1 MSQTFRFL
9 EQNFEVCALQTR
21 SVEIRVIPELGAR
34 VVSLRNRF
42 TNREWMWH
50 PPGSLKLFRNAFADD
65 FGKSTFAGLD
75 ECLPTLAACE
85 WKNRSLP
92 DHGEVWALPWKLDE
106 SAFAKN
112 RIATSVSTPVSPFE
126 FERVISLDENRVTLS
141 YSLTNRGDANEE
153 FLWSIHP
160 LLTLEPDDR
169 IELPDEVH
177 EFQIDGGSGA
187 PELSRGAIWS
197 YPVPFENFQID
208 NLQLGDNRNGCVK
221 GFTHPLCEGRAAI
234 FNDRTGDRLEF
245 QWNPC
250 DNNTLGIWL
259 TRGGLNGWHHV
270 ALEPTNGAP
279 DSLAIAVEQWKR
291 HGILAPQETRRW
303 SIRICVSSPD
313 CQELP

>member
-1 MSQTFRFL
+1 MSRTFRFL

-21 SVEIRVIPELGAR
+21 CVEIRVIPELGAR
-34 VVSLRNRF
+34 VVSLRNRC

-50 PPGSLKLFRNAFADD
+50 PPGGLKLFHNAFADD

-106 SAFAKN
+106 NAFARG

-126 FERVISLDENRVTLS
+126 FEREISLDENRVTLS

-169 IELPDEVH
+169 IELPEEVQ
-177 EFQIDGGSGA
+177 EFRIDGGSGA
-187 PELSRGAIWS
+187 PELSRGATWS
-197 YPVPFENFQID
+197 YPDPFENFEID
-208 NLQLGDNRNGCVK
+208 SLQLGDNRNGCVK
-221 GFTHPLCEGRAAI
+221 GFTHPLREGRAAV

-279 DSLAIAVEQWKR
+279 DSLAIAVKQWKR
-291 HGILAPQETRRW
+291 HGLLAPQETRRW
-303 SIRICVSSPD
+303 SIQICVSP
-313 CQELP
+313 